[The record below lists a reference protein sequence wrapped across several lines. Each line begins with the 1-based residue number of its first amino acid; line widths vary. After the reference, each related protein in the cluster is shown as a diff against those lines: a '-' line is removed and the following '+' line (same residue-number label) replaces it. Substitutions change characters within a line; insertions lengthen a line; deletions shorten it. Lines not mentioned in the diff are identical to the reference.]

1 MVIIIAH
8 HFGVHGIN
16 PYFHTSFDGLS
27 WSIHDLPWQY
37 IFTQFVCWGG
47 NLGNSIFILITGYFM
62 INRRMNYKKILSL
75 LGALFFYS
83 WIIALI
89 LYGAHLIPFSHKNL
103 IKSLIPIWVGANWF
117 VSCYIIFSLFIP
129 FFNYFL
135 NRISR
140 QSYVTFLVIFYSI
153 FLFLPAFKFQSFM
166 GGGGIPFF
174 MLVYAIGGY
183 IRLYGN
189 EYTRRGSYFYL
200 RKAGVC
206 IACIIFVVAVSII
219 AGGVLHKF
227 NLMEGSNGRI
237 TFLQVPLAAFLFMSF
252 LTMKPFYS
260 NAVNRIAG
268 AMLGVY
274 LIHDNDLMRP
284 FIWHQLFPNIDFIY
298 SNWYVA
304 FYAAKVLC
312 VLVVCIGIELFRK
325 KLIEPVIMKCIDR
338 HYSSL
343 EQKVSQVISKCANLW

>member
-1 MVIIIAH
+1 
-8 HFGVHGIN
+8 
-16 PYFHTSFDGLS
+16 
-27 WSIHDLPWQY
+27 
-37 IFTQFVCWGG
+37 
-47 NLGNSIFILITGYFM
+47 
-62 INRRMNYKKILSL
+62 
-75 LGALFFYS
+75 
-83 WIIALI
+83 
-89 LYGAHLIPFSHKNL
+89 
-103 IKSLIPIWVGANWF
+103 
-117 VSCYIIFSLFIP
+117 
-129 FFNYFL
+129 
-135 NRISR
+135 
-140 QSYVTFLVIFYSI
+140 
-153 FLFLPAFKFQSFM
+153 
-166 GGGGIPFF
+166 

-183 IRLYGN
+183 IRLYVN

-200 RKAGVC
+200 RKAGIC
-206 IACIIFVVAVSII
+206 IACIIFVVAASII

-260 NAVNRIAG
+260 NAVNRLAG
-268 AMLGVY
+268 TMLGVY

-298 SNWYVA
+298 SNGYVA